1 MITTKVVRMLNTMY
15 KIKPKLKSNHIY
27 SFAETIGVVKI
38 VPENSNNG
46 VPTYYWTAE
55 NVKDLIVILKNK
67 EII

>member
-27 SFAETIGVVKI
+27 DCAEAIGVVKI

>member
-1 MITTKVVRMLNTMY
+1 MITTKVVRMINTMY
-15 KIKPKLKSNHIY
+15 KVKPKLKSNHIY
-27 SFAETIGVVKI
+27 GFAEEIGVVKI

>member
-1 MITTKVVRMLNTMY
+1 MTTTKVVRMLNTMY
-15 KIKPKLKSNHIY
+15 KIKPKLKANHIY
-27 SFAETIGVVKI
+27 SFAEAIGVVKI

-46 VPTYYWTAE
+46 TPTYYWTAE

>member
-1 MITTKVVRMLNTMY
+1 MITTEVVRMLNATY
-15 KIKPKLKSNHIY
+15 KVKPILRSKHIY
-27 SFAETIGVVKI
+27 SFAEAIGVVKI

-46 VPTYYWTAE
+46 IPTYYWTAE